1 MIHYFVRIGKK
12 AQKALLKYLSFREDE
27 LPWLWVT
34 EERTR
39 LARRSFETMMKS
51 LGKAVGITSVRCSPH
66 TLRHTN
72 ATLSFLNGARDWEVQ
87 ELLGHT
93 TETMTKKYRKTLQ
106 SAQAVVGHRNF
117 SPVDKMA
124 F

>member
-1 MIHYFVRIGKK
+1 MKNTLAEKIKQLR
-12 AQKALLKYLSFREDE
+12 LSRKWSQEQ
-27 LPWLWVT
+27 
-34 EERTR
+34 
-39 LARRSFETMMKS
+39 LARKARLTRYDIASIEQGTSKHPRTNKL
-51 LGKAVGITSVRCSPH
+51 LGLAKEVRCSPH

-72 ATLSFLNGARDWEVQ
+72 ATLSLLNGARDWEVQ

-106 SAQAVVGHRNF
+106 SAQAIVGHQRF
-117 SPVDKMA
+117 SPVDHLK